1 MNQLECREDCF
12 RRVLVRRSGL
22 IAFEAGPFVVQA
34 GPFVDAAGPFAA
46 RRRSTGG
53 TIAGIPIRAALPDP
67 RPPQQPGA
75 GAQDPNLGCRVQ
87 YRVLGLGLG
96 QIKERR
102 EVGHTTPDAFGCVTD
117 VVCEAPQRRAH
128 AVDLGPRDP
137 RDVVEVPG
145 RVVRMFHE
153 RLRPVGRR
161 GQEARPRSRKVAQFG
176 EDEEQH
182 DEYRDEC
189 RPHSNRHP
197 RGSEPET
204 VPGNRDDGRVL
215 DQWCKKDWHEWRLDV
230 IGDRNMGLQ
239 RGAIQR
245 YLQYMPSFVVSGGSE
260 LGGTIRPAG
269 NKNAALPVLAATL
282 MSTEPVTIRNVP
294 RIRDVRTLVDIMR
307 ALGAEVTWTG
317 PNVVRVDGR
326 NVSEGAL
333 DPALSAR
340 IRASILLAG
349 PLLARFGSLS
359 LPPPGGDVIGRRRL
373 DTHVLAFRALGADV
387 ETSHGLDLHAPQL
400 VGTNMFLDEPS
411 VTATENAIMAASLAR
426 GETVIRNAAAEPHVQ
441 DLCRFLNAMG
451 ARIGGI
457 GTGNLVI
464 EGVSSL
470 GGADFT
476 IGPDHVETG
485 SFIGLAAVTRSRLVI
500 EDAPMEHLDAILIG
514 FRRMG
519 IDCRPDGR
527 NLIVDGRV
535 EPVIRMDAFG
545 HLPKVDDGPWPA
557 FPADLTSIAV
567 VAATCARGTI
577 LIHEKMFESRMY
589 FTDKLVAMGARIVLC
604 DPHRAVVVG
613 PSPLRGGRV
622 ESPDIRAGMAIL
634 IAALGARGESVIR
647 NAGQIERG
655 YERIDER
662 LTALGARIERR
673 D

>member
-1 MNQLECREDCF
+1 
-12 RRVLVRRSGL
+12 
-22 IAFEAGPFVVQA
+22 
-34 GPFVDAAGPFAA
+34 
-46 RRRSTGG
+46 
-53 TIAGIPIRAALPDP
+53 
-67 RPPQQPGA
+67 
-75 GAQDPNLGCRVQ
+75 
-87 YRVLGLGLG
+87 
-96 QIKERR
+96 
-102 EVGHTTPDAFGCVTD
+102 
-117 VVCEAPQRRAH
+117 
-128 AVDLGPRDP
+128 
-137 RDVVEVPG
+137 
-145 RVVRMFHE
+145 
-153 RLRPVGRR
+153 
-161 GQEARPRSRKVAQFG
+161 
-176 EDEEQH
+176 
-182 DEYRDEC
+182 
-189 RPHSNRHP
+189 
-197 RGSEPET
+197 
-204 VPGNRDDGRVL
+204 
-215 DQWCKKDWHEWRLDV
+215 
-230 IGDRNMGLQ
+230 
-239 RGAIQR
+239 
-245 YLQYMPSFVVSGGSE
+245 MPSFVVSGGRE

-269 NKNAALPVLAATL
+269 NKNAALPALAATL
-282 MSTEPVTIRNVP
+282 MSAEPVTIRNVP

-307 ALGAEVTWTG
+307 ALGADVMWTG
-317 PNVVRVDGR
+317 PNVVRVDSG
-326 NVSEGAL
+326 NVSAGAL
-333 DPALSAR
+333 DPTLSAR

-373 DTHVLAFRALGADV
+373 DTHVLAFRALGAEV
-387 ETSHGLDLHAPQL
+387 ETSHGLDINAPKL
-400 VGTNMFLDEPS
+400 VGADMFLDEPS

-441 DLCRFLNAMG
+441 DLCHLLNAMG

-457 GTGNLVI
+457 GTANLVI

-500 EDAPMEHLDAILIG
+500 EDAPVEHLDSILIG
-514 FRRMG
+514 FRRLG

-535 EPVIRMDAFG
+535 EPVIQMDAFG

-567 VAATCARGTI
+567 VAATCARGTV
-577 LIHEKMFESRMY
+577 LVHEKMFESRMF
-589 FTDKLVAMGARIVLC
+589 FTDKLVAMGARIILC
-604 DPHRAVVVG
+604 DPHRVVVVG
-613 PSPLRGGRV
+613 PSLLRGGRV

-647 NAGQIERG
+647 NVGQIERG